1 MTHRDEIG
9 DLECVIETLD
19 CDGYCLDC
27 DNYKITER
35 LAYYEDEAEKRE
47 QGCDFCQGEGT
58 MSRKG
63 FEVEMFNNKLF
74 VSFADESVTSEALF
88 KVNYCPM
95 RGRKLVRNETDIV

>member
-1 MTHRDEIG
+1 
-9 DLECVIETLD
+9 
-19 CDGYCLDC
+19 
-27 DNYKITER
+27 
-35 LAYYEDEAEKRE
+35 
-47 QGCDFCQGEGT
+47 